1 MIVAAIDPGLN
12 GGIAL
17 VAGERETAPRLL
29 CAVEVPTIGEDAR
42 RRVDVPRVL
51 EIIRR
56 FPPDCAVIE
65 RAQAMP
71 DQGSSSGFIYGRA
84 VGALEACLGGLMI
97 PWETVESRAWKHWS
111 GLVAADK
118 GQSLELARTLWPLD
132 DAFLLQK
139 HHNRAEAALIGR
151 YWLAVKLGLVVG
163 KAGKKVSAPSG
174 RKRRTRAK
182 GRSLTNRG
190 KPDNG
195 SNRIGVDA
203 GTSRAAQRSKP
214 DERLPLFEKS

>member
-17 VAGERETAPRLL
+17 LAGDRETAPRLL
-29 CAVEVPTIGEDAR
+29 CAVDVPTVGTDAK

-56 FPPDCAVIE
+56 HPPDFAVIE

-111 GLVAADK
+111 GLIGAGK
-118 GQSLELARTLWPLD
+118 PESLELARSIWPD
-132 DAFLLQK
+132 NPDFARQK
-139 HHNRAEAALIGR
+139 DHNRAEAALIAR
-151 YWLAVKLGLVVG
+151 YWLLVKLGVVVG
-163 KAGKKVSAPSG
+163 KAGKKVSPASG
-174 RKRRTRAK
+174 RQRRTRAK

-195 SNRIGVDA
+195 SNRVGVDA
-203 GTSRAAQRSKP
+203 GTSRAAQRPKP
-214 DERLPLFEKS
+214 DERLPLFEKP